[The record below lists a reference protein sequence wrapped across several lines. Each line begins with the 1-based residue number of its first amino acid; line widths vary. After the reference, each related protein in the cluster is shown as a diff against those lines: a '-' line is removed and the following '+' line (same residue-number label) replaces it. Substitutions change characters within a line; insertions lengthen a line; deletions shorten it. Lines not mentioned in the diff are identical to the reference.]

1 MFVAEPPILPEAAG
15 RGRAQDNVKVLPKP
29 EDQDK
34 TRALGP
40 NQTPSGMGAAVDA
53 DALSPGTIAGAY
65 VLKKEIASGGGG
77 TVYEAQHKVL
87 GRRAAVKVLR
97 RQLAASPQMVTRF
110 VREAQA
116 VNMIKHPAIVDIY
129 EFDTLPDGRP
139 FYVMELLDGTDV
151 RSMLNERGRFTPTE
165 VLEILEPVC
174 SALQVAHEHGIVHRD
189 LKASNIFMAN
199 VGAGEKRTIKL
210 LDFGIA
216 KLMHPDA
223 SEAGLTVVG
232 TRLGTSYTMA
242 PEQIRGDGVDPR
254 TDIYALGVVLYH
266 LLTGQYPFRA
276 ETMTDIERQH
286 LEAPPPRPSQAAPIP
301 LAFDAIVLRCMEKTP
316 ARRFQSAKAFLEAL
330 REAVGSKSTPAET
343 AARAAAIYLE
353 IRIGEEAD
361 AESDEVLDDTSAI
374 LDAAEQSFRGAG
386 LGLPLQT
393 GSALIGARVLSDNAA
408 TASNQRAE
416 VVAVATGLHEALA
429 VRSSAVPGV
438 HVNIAVH
445 IGRVAVKASAE
456 APDGKEIIGGDVMS
470 TADWAPHENV
480 EGVHLTA
487 AAAE

>member
-1 MFVAEPPILPEAAG
+1 
-15 RGRAQDNVKVLPKP
+15 VLPKP

-40 NQTPSGMGAAVDA
+40 NQAPSGVAAAVDA
-53 DALSPGTIAGAY
+53 DALSPGTVAGAY

-116 VNMIKHPAIVDIY
+116 VNMIKHPSIVDIY

-139 FYVMELLDGTDV
+139 FYVMELLEGTDV
-151 RSMLNERGRFTPTE
+151 RSILHDRGRFPPAE

-174 SALQVAHEHGIVHRD
+174 AALQVAHEHGIVHRD
-189 LKASNIFMAN
+189 LKASNIFVAQS
-199 VGAGEKRTIKL
+199 GGKRTVKL

-286 LEAPPPRPSQAAPIP
+286 LEAPPPRPSKAAPVSA
-301 LAFDAIVLRCMEKTP
+301 AFDAVVLRCMEKTP
-316 ARRFQSAKAFLEAL
+316 ERRFQSAKSFLEAL
-330 REAVGSKSTPAET
+330 REAVGTRSAQTEAT
-343 AARAAAIYLE
+343 ARAAAIYV
-353 IRIGEEAD
+353 
-361 AESDEVLDDTSAI
+361 ESDAVLDDTSAV
-374 LDAAEQSFRGAG
+374 LDAAEHAFRGAG

-393 GSALIGARVLSDNAA
+393 GSALVGARLLSADA
-408 TASNQRAE
+408 
-416 VVAVATGLHEALA
+416 AVAAAERGGVLAVAEALHEELA
-429 VRSSAVPGV
+429 ARPSAVGDV
-438 HVNIAVH
+438 HVNISVH
-445 IGRVAVKASAE
+445 VGRAIIKDSAE
-456 APDGKEIIGGDVMS
+456 APGGKEIVGGEVMS
-470 TADWAPHENV
+470 TADWAPHDDV
-480 EGVHLTA
+480 TGVHLTA
-487 AAAE
+487 AARG